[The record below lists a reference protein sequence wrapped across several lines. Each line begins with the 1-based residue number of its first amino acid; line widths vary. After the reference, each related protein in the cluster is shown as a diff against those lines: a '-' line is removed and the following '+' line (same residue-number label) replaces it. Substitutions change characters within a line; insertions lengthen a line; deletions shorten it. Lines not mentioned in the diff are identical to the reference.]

1 MGNSRFII
9 LHIGSQMNPIPMTN
23 KTEKVF
29 ARVKLAEKNEL
40 LELAEKA
47 DQRPSEI
54 VREALMEKMAALRER
69 FKKPL
74 QN

>member
-1 MGNSRFII
+1 
-9 LHIGSQMNPIPMTN
+9 MTN

-69 FKKPL
+69 FKEHL